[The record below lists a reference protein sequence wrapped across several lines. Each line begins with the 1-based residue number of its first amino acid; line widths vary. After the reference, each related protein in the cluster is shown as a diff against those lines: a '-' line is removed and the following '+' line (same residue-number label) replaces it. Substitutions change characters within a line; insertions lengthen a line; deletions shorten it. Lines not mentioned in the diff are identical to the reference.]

1 MVVDRKKKEKKYW
14 VRKLKNKYKLVIM
27 NADTYEEKLSFLLS
41 RLNVLILGGS
51 IVIFL
56 IILTTFVIAFTPLR
70 EYIPGYTDVS
80 LQREVLRLRQ
90 KVDSL
95 EIDFARKNL
104 FLNNLRAILEGK
116 EIVVDS
122 SSGLG
127 EGIPDTQETGYF
139 RSIEDSILRSEY
151 DRDAAFSLYYPENEE
166 YVLSRV
172 SHLGSLFFFL
182 PLEGVITNEF
192 NAGAKHFGIDIVA
205 KDNEAV
211 KATLDGTVIFADW
224 TVATGYTI
232 SIQHQDNFISVYK
245 HNSVLL
251 KSEGSYVKA
260 GEPIAIV
267 GNSGE
272 LSTGPHLHF
281 ELWYKGAPVN
291 PRDYIA
297 F

>member
-1 MVVDRKKKEKKYW
+1 MVVDQKKKEKKVW
-14 VRKLKNKYKLVIM
+14 IRKLKNKYKLVIM
-27 NADTYEEKLSFLLS
+27 NADTYEEKLSFNLS
-41 RLNVLILGGS
+41 RLNVLVLVGTT
-51 IVIFL
+51 VIFL

-90 KVDSL
+90 KADSL

-104 FLNNLRAILEGK
+104 YLNNLRAILEGR
-116 EIVVDS
+116 EIAGDSAASPEELAVD
-122 SSGLG
+122 LQD
-127 EGIPDTQETGYF
+127 INYN
-139 RSIEDSILRSEY
+139 RSTEDSLLRSEY
-151 DRDAAFSLYYPENEE
+151 EKDAAFSLYYGENDE
-166 YVLSRV
+166 YQATV
-172 SHLGSLFFFL
+172 SNLGSLLFFL
-182 PLEGVITNEF
+182 PLKGVITNEF
-192 NAGAKHFGIDIVA
+192 DPGTKHFGVDIVS
-205 KDNEAV
+205 DENEAV

-232 SIQHQDNFISVYK
+232 GIQHQNNFMSVYK

-251 KSEGSYVKA
+251 KNEGSFVKA

-272 LSTGPHLHF
+272 LSSGPHLHF

-291 PRDYIA
+291 PRDYVA